1 MEMVKVYKRVLTVT
15 FEPIEIDQAEMLT
28 QVQAAAEIG
37 RSVQDISTAL
47 RTGRISGVVY
57 VNRDDIRQSIYIK
70 REDVDKLKLAVVAS
84 KK

>member
-70 REDVDKLKLAVVAS
+70 REDVDKLKLAAVAS

>member
-57 VNRDDIRQSIYIK
+57 VARDDIRQSIYIK

>member
-1 MEMVKVYKRVLTVT
+1 MEMVKVYRRVLTVT

>member
-1 MEMVKVYKRVLTVT
+1 MEMVKVYRRVLTVT

-70 REDVDKLKLAVVAS
+70 REDVDKLKLAAVAS